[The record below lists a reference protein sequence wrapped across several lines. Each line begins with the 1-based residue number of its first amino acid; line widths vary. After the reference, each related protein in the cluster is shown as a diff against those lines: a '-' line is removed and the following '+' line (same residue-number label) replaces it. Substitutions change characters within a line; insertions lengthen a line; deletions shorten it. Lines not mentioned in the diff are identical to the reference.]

1 MLGQEFQ
8 SCCYTASA
16 LLLLGLYVYLEVALG
31 ILMDAC
37 VLRGQIRMLLQ
48 TNDWVVESD
57 PSVKTEKPQKD
68 Q

>member
-1 MLGQEFQ
+1 MRGQEFQ
-8 SCCYTASA
+8 SCCYPASA
-16 LLLLGLYVYLEVALG
+16 LLLLRLYVYLEVALG

-37 VLRGQIRMLLQ
+37 VLHGQIRMLLQ

-57 PSVKTEKPQKD
+57 PSVKTEKPQED